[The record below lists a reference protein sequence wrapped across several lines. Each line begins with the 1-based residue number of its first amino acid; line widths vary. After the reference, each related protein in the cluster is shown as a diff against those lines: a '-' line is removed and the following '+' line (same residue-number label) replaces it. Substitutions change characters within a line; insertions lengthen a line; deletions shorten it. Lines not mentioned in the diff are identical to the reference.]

1 MGAKQKMTMKPFGEL
16 TPRVEALE
24 IIDSHIK
31 PIEGTEK
38 VPIGESNGRVLAENV
53 VAGFDVPPF
62 PRASMDGYAVKAKN
76 TTEAS
81 EEKPIELKL
90 IGIQHTGGIFQGTV
104 NDGECLEIATGAPM
118 PDGADAVVMV
128 EYTKKDG
135 ERVSIERPVIPSRNM
150 AEAGADMM
158 KGTHVLSPGKTIT
171 PGVIGALAALGYIE
185 VEVYKKPRVA
195 IYSSGPEIAPQGQAL
210 KPGQIYDINS
220 YTLATVIE
228 ANGGIAV
235 VSGIVEDTVESI
247 RESLSNASGYDLWVV
262 SGGSSVGTKD
272 LFSEVMEEMG
282 EIYFHGVKTKPGKP
296 TLFGEVDGTPMFGM
310 PGYPTSCL
318 NNSYVYLIPT
328 LRKIARLEPKH
339 WVKVKLPM
347 GHDMVSKSDREQF
360 ITVRIEN
367 GKAYR
372 VYKQSGDIT
381 SMTHADGFIILPIG
395 STEVAEDEEVEVT
408 LLHV

>member
-1 MGAKQKMTMKPFGEL
+1 MTMKPFGEL
-16 TPRVEALE
+16 TPRIEALE

-38 VPIGESNGRVLAENV
+38 VPIGESNGRVLAEKV

-62 PRASMDGYAVKAKN
+62 PRASMDGYAVKAKD
-76 TTEAS
+76 TTGAT
-81 EEKPIELKL
+81 EESSIVLRL
-90 IGIQHTGGIFQGTV
+90 IGIQHTGGVFLGTV

-118 PDGADAVVMV
+118 PAGADAVVMV
-128 EYTKKDG
+128 EYTRKDG
-135 ERVSIERPVIPSRNM
+135 EKVSIERPVVPSRNM
-150 AEAGADMM
+150 AEAGDDM
-158 KGTHVLSPGKTIT
+158 KTGTHVLSESETIT

-185 VEVYKKPRVA
+185 VEVYRKPRVA

-228 ANGGIAV
+228 ENGGIAV
-235 VSGIVEDTVESI
+235 VCGIVEDTVESI
-247 RESLSNASGYDLWVV
+247 RESLSTASGYDLWVV

-282 EIYFHGVKTKPGKP
+282 TVYFHGVKTKPGKP

-318 NNSYVYLIPT
+318 NNSYVYLMPA
-328 LRKIARLEPKH
+328 LRKMARLEAKH
-339 WVKVKLPM
+339 WVRVKLPM

-360 ITVRIEN
+360 ITVRIED

-395 STEVAEDEEVEVT
+395 ATEIAESEEVEVT

>member
-1 MGAKQKMTMKPFGEL
+1 MGAEQKMTMKPFGEL

-38 VPIGESNGRVLAENV
+38 VPIGESNGLVLAEDV

-62 PRASMDGYAVKAKN
+62 PRASMDGYAVKAEDTKGA
-76 TTEAS
+76 T
-81 EEKPIELKL
+81 EEKPVVLQL
-90 IGIQHTGGIFQGTV
+90 IGIQHTGGVFQGTV

-118 PDGADAVVMV
+118 PGGADAVVMV

-135 ERVSIERPVIPSRNM
+135 EKVSIEKPVVTLRNM
-150 AEAGADMM
+150 AKAGADMK
-158 KGTHVLSPGKTIT
+158 KGTHVLSIGEAIT

-185 VEVYKKPRVA
+185 VEVYRKPRVA
-195 IYSSGPEIAPQGQAL
+195 IYSSGPEIAPQGEPL

-220 YTLATVIE
+220 YTLAMVIE

-235 VSGIVEDTVESI
+235 KSGIMEDTLDSI
-247 RESLSNASGYDLWVV
+247 RKSLSEASEHDIGVF

-272 LFSEVMEEMG
+272 LFGEVMAEMG
-282 EIYFHGVKTKPGKP
+282 SVYFHGVKTKPGKP
-296 TLFGEVDGTPMFGM
+296 TLFGDVDGKPMFGM

-318 NNSYVYLIPT
+318 NNSYVYLLPA
-328 LRKIARLEPKH
+328 LRKMARLKPKH

-360 ITVRIEN
+360 ITVKIED
-367 GKAYR
+367 GKAFR

-395 STEVAEDEEVEVT
+395 TNKVDEGEEVKVT